1 MINEYV
7 NAVLLGFGLA
17 FMVGPVFF
25 TLIETSIT
33 KGIRAAIIFDIG
45 VILADIM
52 FITIS
57 YYGSLTILKM
67 IEDDPRIF
75 MVGGMVLV
83 SYGLYTIFYQKTK
96 KIVTDKDL
104 VVVES
109 NNYVGLFFKG
119 FFLNT
124 INFGVLAFWL
134 AIVIAVSSNFQ
145 MNSGRIFNYFALAI
159 VTFLLT
165 DIVKIA
171 AAKQLKAKLTPV
183 VLRKIRHALGIFF
196 IVFGIILATKRYIP
210 EKTMDKI
217 DNVINKVRS

>member
-33 KGIRAAIIFDIG
+33 KGFRAALTFDAG
-45 VILADIM
+45 VVLADIM

-57 YYGSLTILKM
+57 YYGSISILQK
-67 IEDDPRIF
+67 IQDDPRIF
-75 MVGGMVLV
+75 MIGGLVLV
-83 SYGLYTIFYQKTK
+83 SYGMYTIFYKKTK
-96 KIVTDKDL
+96 KIVTDSDL

-109 NNYVGLFFKG
+109 NNYIGLLLKG

-124 INFGVLAFWL
+124 INLGVLAFWL

-145 MNSGRIFNYFALAI
+145 MDSGKIFNYFTLVV

-165 DIVKIA
+165 DIVKIL
-171 AAKQLKAKLTPV
+171 AAKQLKAKLTPL
-183 VLRKIRHALGIFF
+183 VLRKIRHALGVFF
-196 IVFGIILATKRYIP
+196 IIFGIILATKRYIP

-217 DNVINKVRS
+217 DNVIEKVRS